1 MTNSYIQVPPDS
13 VGKKMFAKQNVVG
26 ADTVHTQVMHVADAN
41 DPTKVQQVDIRG
53 QAYVR
58 FAEGS
63 PTMDAFANLRVGTA
77 HILGGYEYTN
87 TDMAD
92 LFQDK
97 TGVGGTLTWNQTAA
111 NTVMAVNST
120 SGSFA
125 TRTTNRYHYYQPGVG
140 NLVILT
146 IANGDA
152 GKANNFRRWG
162 YFDVEDGIFFELNG
176 TTLSVILRSSVSGSI
191 VEERIPQESW
201 NGDKLDGTGMSG
213 MTIDVTMANFY
224 FIDYAW
230 LGVGPVRFGVLA
242 PDGSRWVCHTFHNP
256 NTRIGAYMRTGS
268 LPVRYE
274 NTNTGATA
282 STSELKVI
290 CTAIYSESETNY
302 TYWRYSD
309 IERITPVT
317 VGTKTPLL
325 SMRVKPGSRV
335 GIYPEKLSILVTG
348 TGGARVSII
357 DDAVLTGA
365 TWGITGGGEAQ
376 GDIGA
381 TAATGGEAYISLY
394 VPEGVTNLD
403 LREYYETNDE
413 GYHRLADDSDSYTF
427 TVVITKL
434 AASVV
439 TAGAMLGY
447 KELA

>member
-1 MTNSYIQVPPDS
+1 MSNAFTQIPPDS
-13 VGKKMFAKQNVVG
+13 TGKKLFAQQN
-26 ADTVHTQVMHVADAN
+26 TVDANTVYTQVTHTADPK
-41 DPTKVQQVDIRG
+41 DPTKIQQVDARG

-97 TGVGGTLTWNQTAA
+97 TANGGAPTWNQGAA
-111 NTVMAVNST
+111 NTVLSVT
-120 SGSFA
+120 SANASSVV
-125 TRTTNRYHYYQPGVG
+125 RSTNRYHYYQPGVG

-146 IANGDA
+146 VANGDA
-152 GKANNFRRWG
+152 GKANNIRRWG

-176 TTLSVILRSSVSGSI
+176 TTLNVVLRSSVSGSV
-191 VEERIPQESW
+191 VEERIPQASW
-201 NGDKLDGTGMSG
+201 NGDKLDGSGMSK
-213 MTIDVTMANFY
+213 MTIDPTMANFY
-224 FIDYAW
+224 FMDYAW
-230 LGVGPVRFGVLA
+230 LGVGPVRFGLLA
-242 PDGSRWVCHTFHNP
+242 PDGSRWVCHTFENP
-256 NTRIGAYMRTGS
+256 NNRSGAYMRSGS

-274 NTNTGATA
+274 NVNTGTA
-282 STSELKVI
+282 ASGSELKLI

-302 TYWRYSD
+302 TFWRYSD
-309 IERITPVT
+309 IERIVPVT
-317 VGTKTPLL
+317 IGTNTPLL

-335 GIYPEKLSILVTG
+335 GIYPEKLSILVLG
-348 TGGARVSII
+348 AGGARVSII
-357 DDAVLTGA
+357 DDATLTGA
-365 TWGITGGGEAQ
+365 TWAINGAGEAQ
-376 GDIGA
+376 GDIAA
-381 TAATGGEAYISLY
+381 TASSGGTPYISLY

-403 LREYYETNDE
+403 LRDYYETNDE

-434 AASVV
+434 SASNV